1 MIVLANE
8 LAEAV
13 ETFNKYNCE
22 DDHIDYW
29 EVVDELEDTTN
40 EKEVRELIR
49 TILRN
54 V

>member
-13 ETFNKYNCE
+13 ETFNKNNCE

-29 EVVDELEDTTN
+29 EVVDEISDTTD
-40 EKEVRELIR
+40 EKEVMKMIK
-49 TILRN
+49 TILKN

>member
-8 LAEAV
+8 LAEAI
-13 ETFNKYNCE
+13 ETFNHNNCE

-29 EVVDELEDTTN
+29 EVVDEISDPTD
-40 EKEVRELIR
+40 EKEMREMIR

-54 V
+54 I

>member
-13 ETFNKYNCE
+13 ESFNNNNCE

-29 EVVDELEDTTN
+29 EVVDEINDTTD
-40 EKEVRELIR
+40 EKEVRKMIQ
-49 TILRN
+49 TILKN
-54 V
+54 I

>member
-8 LAEAV
+8 LAEAI
-13 ETFNKYNCE
+13 EIFNNNNCE

-29 EVVDELEDTTN
+29 EVVDEISDPSD
-40 EKEVRELIR
+40 EKEVRKTIK